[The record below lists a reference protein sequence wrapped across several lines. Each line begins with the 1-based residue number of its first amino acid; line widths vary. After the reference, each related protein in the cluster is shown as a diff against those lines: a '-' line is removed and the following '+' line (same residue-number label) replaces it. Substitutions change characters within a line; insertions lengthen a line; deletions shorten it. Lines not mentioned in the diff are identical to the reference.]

1 MATNTNFQTTETIG
15 DIVTRFPKAADIFK
29 QYRIDFCC
37 GGDRPLAEAIEKQ
50 QLNGEEIIRLLN
62 EAYDEQSQRLGG
74 GNKDW
79 RTESFANLIDH
90 IVTTHHQYL
99 VRELPELSQ
108 YVTKILRVHGQLH
121 GESLTPLYRMFHEA
135 KMELEQHLIKE
146 EEHIFPLIKSYEANP
161 SKEAWDEAV
170 RVIVELENEHEMVG
184 NLLKEMRKVTEDYAL
199 PEGACR
205 TYQLTFQKLQEFEAD
220 LFEHI
225 HLENNI
231 LFPRFNAIKA

>member
-1 MATNTNFQTTETIG
+1 MAIDTNFQTTETIG
-15 DIVTRFPKAADIFK
+15 NIVSRFPKAADIFK

-37 GGDRPLAEAIEKQ
+37 GGERPLADAIAKQ

-62 EAYDEQSQRLGG
+62 EAYEEQSERLSGG
-74 GNKDW
+74 DKDW
-79 RTESFANLIDH
+79 RIESFTNLIDH
-90 IVTTHHQYL
+90 VITKHHQFL

-108 YVTKILRVHGQLH
+108 YVTKILRVHGMIH
-121 GESLTPLYRMFHEA
+121 GESLSPLYRMYHEM

-146 EEHIFPLIKSYEANP
+146 EEHIFPLIKSYEENP
-161 SKEAWDEAV
+161 SKEAWSEAV
-170 RVIVELENEHEMVG
+170 RVIEELEDEHEQVG
-184 NLLKEMRKVTEDYAL
+184 NLLKEMRKVTNDYEL

-205 TYQLTFQKLQEFEAD
+205 TYQLTFQKLMELEAD

-231 LFPRFNAIKA
+231 LFPRFNAIEA